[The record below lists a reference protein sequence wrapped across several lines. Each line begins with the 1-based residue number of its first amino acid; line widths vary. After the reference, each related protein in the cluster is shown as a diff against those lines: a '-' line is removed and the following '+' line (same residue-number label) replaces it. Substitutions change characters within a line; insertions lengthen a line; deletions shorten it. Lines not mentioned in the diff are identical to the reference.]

1 MLKKILSLL
10 ILLFFVFSLT
20 FSAYPGSGD
29 DEPETKGHPWDDVT
43 LITPLPED
51 EGSCLIISWNFNW
64 MPYFTV
70 LVYKTNSCSLG
81 QVQERTK
88 KEIRKGEAKSFQ
100 KPNSEKER

>member
-10 ILLFFVFSLT
+10 ILFLFIFSLT

-29 DEPETKGHPWDDVT
+29 DEPDPRGHPWDDIKGIQPVPGNDG
-43 LITPLPED
+43 IF
-51 EGSCLIISWNFNW
+51 LIIDWNFNW
-64 MPYFTV
+64 APYFTV
-70 LVYKTNSCSLG
+70 LVYKTHSQSLG

-88 KEIRKGEAKSFQ
+88 KEVRKGEAKSFQ